1 MMINQNV
8 VNVIGNQ
15 NIYIIKN
22 FIVGI
27 MYFKYMIL
35 QINKTQIYEY
45 LLQNSIN
52 EFYILSDIITL
63 LKLLI

>member
-1 MMINQNV
+1 MINQNV